1 MLVNGI
7 PQYLQNLTS
16 AKIDLTSANSGAQNL
31 YTVPSAADFN
41 ASVVSS
47 ILVCNDSG
55 SDSTIDVLIDTLP
68 IFKAKAVSAN
78 TTIELLTNDLVLNE
92 NEILKV
98 EAAHDDRLSVVASI
112 QEFAKTRITT
122 SATVI

>member
-16 AKIDLTSANSGAQNL
+16 AKIDLTSANSGSQNL

-78 TTIELLTNDLVLNE
+78 TTIELLTNDPVLNE

>member
-16 AKIDLTSANSGAQNL
+16 AKIDLTSANSGSQNL

>member
-16 AKIDLTSANSGAQNL
+16 AKIDLTSANSGSQNL

-92 NEILKV
+92 NEILFS
-98 EAAHDDRLSVVASI
+98 SVPVF
-112 QEFAKTRITT
+112 ERI
-122 SATVI
+122 

>member
-16 AKIDLTSANSGAQNL
+16 AKIDLTSANSGSQNL

-55 SDSTIDVLIDTLP
+55 SDSRIDVLIDTLP

>member
-1 MLVNGI
+1 MLVSGI

-16 AKIDLTSANSGAQNL
+16 AKIDLTSANSGSQNL